1 MRINTTIIFKPDDV
15 KTILADYLKQKGYS
29 VDAKTVKFEVGEVGC
44 HGDSYDLISAKCD
57 VTQEI

>member
-29 VDAKTVKFEVGEVGC
+29 VDAKTV
-44 HGDSYDLISAKCD
+44 
-57 VTQEI
+57 